1 MRWSRYDTIPMIA
14 LIHGKAP
21 YLLASPNEQQRKL
34 NFSWKDYREFILFAR
49 RRIRSEQDYF
59 SFEKYQGSL
68 LVRYLHSKGVP
79 VDQSDALDIGC
90 GFGGY
95 TTALQEAGS
104 RAIGLDLNLVRISRL
119 AVKVAGDALCLP
131 FPSESFTTVICS
143 SLIEHVPDPLQ
154 LLFEVDRILKPNG
167 YLYLSFPPFYS
178 PAGGHQFAPFHY
190 LGERLAVSIFTR
202 RKKYAEQE
210 WIERYLSFSPA
221 SYTTSFGSWGLYRR
235 TITWAKKEIKKFSWD
250 LMDCSTR
257 FSPLNTTVI
266 PVLGEILT
274 WHVQF
279 LIQKK

>member
-1 MRWSRYDTIPMIA
+1 
-14 LIHGKAP
+14 
-21 YLLASPNEQQRKL
+21 LLGLPSEPQRKL
-34 NFSWKDYREFILFAR
+34 IFSWKDYREFILYAR

-79 VDQSDALDIGC
+79 VNQSDALDIGC

-95 TTALQEAGS
+95 TTALREAGS
-104 RAIGLDLNLVRISRL
+104 NAIGLDLNSAKISNL
-119 AVKVAGDALCLP
+119 PVKVTSDALCMP
-131 FPSESFTTVICS
+131 FARGSFSLVICS

-154 LLFEVDRILKPNG
+154 LLFEIDRILKPKG

-178 PAGGHQFAPFHY
+178 PAGGHQFSPFHY
-190 LGERLAVSIFTR
+190 LGERLAISIFTR
-202 RKKYAEQE
+202 RKKYAQRE
-210 WIERYLSFSPA
+210 WVERYLSFSPT

-250 LMDCSTR
+250 LIDCSTR
-257 FSPLNTTVI
+257 FSPLNTTLL
-266 PVLGEILT
+266 PVLGEFLT
-274 WHVQF
+274 WHAQF